1 LKKTNKKIFFKNVF
15 KKFISEVISYLVLD
29 DAVSKAL
36 EQNPKK
42 EDYNN
47 NQKVQKTKKQKQ
59 KQKKKKNQMKMM
71 LKKKNLIGYFQMN

>member
-47 NQKVQKTKKQKQ
+47 NQKVQKPKNKN
-59 KQKKKKNQMKMM
+59 KKKKNQMKMM